1 MSDLPFLPLAS
12 RVNVN
17 HQTDDGTR
25 QLTRVE
31 ERGGPWD
38 SFTLE
43 PASLPALRSNLPI
56 TVVYKKVQGAWQQ
69 HLLIAESA
77 LLRRA
82 GAKPGLGVY
91 ALHPFRG
98 PKSLQGSKERL
109 GEEIGHYG
117 GAVVAS
123 APTQRDAMEQV
134 ARLALQGFQYLF
146 PVRVFGKTGW
156 HVVNGEAQP
165 VLPFLYRV
173 NDVRGT
179 QFLPKCRVSET
190 GAFSALRVIPVLD
203 LSKPLFDQAGSE
215 LSFDYGNLYWSVHSK
230 LGTAELPLQIEARWA
245 VQAVV

>member
-1 MSDLPFLPLAS
+1 MGVKSYLKSNMSDLPFLPLAS

-25 QLTRVE
+25 QPPLTRVE

-109 GEEIGHYG
+109 GEEIGHLG

-123 APTQRDAMEQV
+123 APTQRDAMWNKW
-134 ARLALQGFQYLF
+134 RDLLCKDFN
-146 PVRVFGKTGW
+146 TC
-156 HVVNGEAQP
+156 
-165 VLPFLYRV
+165 FLYV
-173 NDVRGT
+173 FLAKQDGT
-179 QFLPKCRVSET
+179 S
-190 GAFSALRVIPVLD
+190 
-203 LSKPLFDQAGSE
+203 
-215 LSFDYGNLYWSVHSK
+215 
-230 LGTAELPLQIEARWA
+230 
-245 VQAVV
+245 